1 MKYVEAPDFFLFTPA
16 VATDTSITINN
27 LIDIYGN
34 VLTMTDFGDV
44 GYGRINPEGT
54 EISES
59 FSFTGVTANSDDT
72 YTLTGVKTVL
82 AKSPYTQ
89 TSGLVRSHSINAR
102 VRFSN
107 TAGFYS
113 NFVDKDAAQTIAG
126 DKEFTGTTT
135 LADGSKLKTSAAP
148 TADEDIANKKYIDD
162 TAIAGGVKATTS
174 VYGISKM
181 STAPASAI
189 APIAVG
195 DNDTRIPTQDE
206 NDALAGNDGTPS
218 TTNTFV
224 TEDWLDNNTTATP
237 TASSIPIADGSGK
250 LDNDWLEDNVVYNTK
265 SQATF
270 TAGENIT
277 AGEGV
282 IMYSTTDE
290 AKEANYDGA
299 DNNAYTLT
307 TTRWHAQ
314 TFLTSASATAITKVK
329 LDTSVVGAPNG
340 NLVVSIRATS
350 AGAPTGAD
358 ISSIT
363 SEVLATTIGEHFFV
377 FDSPVPVSP
386 ATTYAIVLRRDNTSD
401 IVRNDSTTAGAY
413 ADGAFY
419 ESTNSG
425 STWAYGSVGG
435 AGEDMAFFE
444 VWELSGTPGEVYLSD
459 ASSADVYANNFLG
472 FADANITAAASG
484 LINIGGI
491 DDNQTGLTIGATY
504 YLSDTS
510 GAISSS
516 VGSVTRAVGLAT
528 SATEILI
535 KHENN

>member
-1 MKYVEAPDFFLFTPA
+1 MATLPKAYALFETTLQDNITSA
-16 VATDTSITINN
+16 GTSMTLVTGTDK
-27 LIDIYGN
+27 
-34 VLTMTDFGDV
+34 
-44 GYGRINPEGT
+44 EGT
-54 EISES
+54 NLAGTIGYIIDEGTASEEFVIGATTATAVTS
-59 FSFTGVTANSDDT
+59 MARGVSSSDGTTEVAENKKAHRKGASIKITNHPLLIRLYRIANGDD
-72 YTLTGVKTVL
+72 
-82 AKSPYTQ
+82 AFPD
-89 TSGLVRSHSINAR
+89 N
-102 VRFSN
+102 
-107 TAGFYS
+107 
-113 NFVDKDAAQTIAG
+113 AQTLG
-126 DKEFTGTTT
+126 
-135 LADGSKLKTSAAP
+135 DGSLLASSAAP
-148 TADEDIANKKYIDD
+148 TSDAMIANKKYIDD